1 MVRVLHLVKGAGGS
15 EGTKPPDASG
25 HSHRYGVERHHSP
38 HPAPSKTA
46 IPREAEHRDPLHPLN
61 FLVFCWSSLLYV
73 DLHSCLVVYCCMLV
87 FTVVWWSSQLF
98 DGLHCCML
106 VFTVVWWSS
115 QLSDGLHS
123 CLMVYTAACWSSQL
137 FDGLHS
143 CLMVFT
149 VVWWSSLL
157 SDGLHCCL
165 MVLTVVWWSSQLF
178 DGLHSCLMVFTVVWW
193 STLLHVGLHSCL
205 TVFTVVWW
213 SSPGLLKYGPGELV
227 PCRF

>member
-1 MVRVLHLVKGAGGS
+1 MVRVLHLVKGAGGN

-61 FLVFCWSSLLYV
+61 FLVFCWSSLLHVGLYSYLMV
-73 DLHSCLVVYCCMLV
+73 FTVVCWSSQLSDGLHSCLMV

-98 DGLHCCML
+98 DGLHCCMM

-115 QLSDGLHS
+115 QLS
-123 CLMVYTAACWSSQL
+123 
-137 FDGLHS
+137 
-143 CLMVFT
+143 
-149 VVWWSSLL
+149 
-157 SDGLHCCL
+157 
-165 MVLTVVWWSSQLF
+165 

-205 TVFTVVWW
+205 MVFCCLMVFTRA
-213 SSPGLLKYGPGELV
+213 P
-227 PCRF
+227 